1 LQHLGLD
8 LDVISIGLIARRLP
22 PLASQPSQL
31 GNADLIER
39 EAVTFPL
46 DQAFGFELACV
57 HRWVTARC
65 DLFSGTTDRYG
76 ICQKQVP
83 VAGLVSTTLAR
94 PAPTG
99 SAVKVGGGRA

>member
-1 LQHLGLD
+1 VQAGRTRGDQRIDTRPAHRFALLLHQPQLQHLGLD

-57 HRWVTARC
+57 HRCVTARC
-65 DLFSGTTDRYG
+65 ELFSGTTDRYG
-76 ICQKQVP
+76 TC
-83 VAGLVSTTLAR
+83 
-94 PAPTG
+94 
-99 SAVKVGGGRA
+99 